1 MIMTTNQTILIIM
14 AALSAGLISWSMI
27 PVIIRFANNKGIIDL
42 PDDDRKIHHTL
53 IPTLGGVAL
62 FGGIVISFSAWI
74 GHQPPNYY
82 SYLIA
87 ALVIIFIV
95 GLKDDIEDVSP
106 YLKLLAQLVAA
117 GIVVVGAGIRLHHFD
132 GFLGMNDPTELDAIL
147 FTTFSIVVIINAYNL
162 IDGVDGLAGSISM
175 VSALAFGA
183 WFYVN
188 GHFPEAMLAF
198 VLASALAGFLYHNFE
213 PARIFMGDTGAL
225 MVGFIMSVLAFKM
238 ISLNA
243 GASPFPLYRP
253 SGIAFAI
260 MIVPLYDTLRIILI
274 RLYKRKSPFKPDN
287 LHLHHQMLKLGFSHR
302 QISLILS
309 VMTMLIIAVAYFIN
323 RWEIHYFLMA
333 ILFLASLLLPG
344 LRLYRKL
351 RPTAVGWHKSD

>member
-1 MIMTTNQTILIIM
+1 MIMNTNQTILIVM
-14 AALSAGLISWSMI
+14 AALSAGLISWLMI

-106 YLKLLAQLVAA
+106 YLKLLAQFVAA

-132 GFLGMNDPTELDAIL
+132 GFLGMNDPTELNTIL
-147 FTTFSIVVIINAYNL
+147 FTSFSIVVIINAYNL
-162 IDGVDGLAGSISM
+162 IDGVDGLAGSISL
-175 VSALAFGA
+175 VSSIAFGI
-183 WFYVN
+183 WFYLN
-188 GHFPEAMLAF
+188 GLFPEAMLAF
-198 VLASALAGFLYHNFE
+198 VLAGALVGFLYHNFE
-213 PARIFMGDTGAL
+213 PAKIFMGDTGAL
-225 MVGFIMSVLAFKM
+225 MVGFIMAVLAFKM
-238 ISLNA
+238 ISLNS
-243 GASPFPLYRP
+243 GSFPFSLYRP

-260 MIVPLYDTLRIILI
+260 MIVPLYDTLRIILV

-287 LHLHHQMLKLGFSHR
+287 QHIHHMMLKMGFSHR
-302 QISLILS
+302 QIALILS
-309 VMTMLIIAVAYFIN
+309 LMTVVVIVVAYQIN
-323 RWEIHYFLMA
+323 RWEIHYFLIA
-333 ILFLASLLLPG
+333 ILFLASLLLPI
-344 LRLYRKL
+344 LRLYRKV
-351 RPTAVGWHKSD
+351 RPITGR

>member
-1 MIMTTNQTILIIM
+1 MNANQSILIAM

-27 PVIIRFANNKGIIDL
+27 PVIIKFAHKKGIVDF
-42 PDDDRKIHHTL
+42 PDDNRKIHHKL

-62 FGGIVISFSAWI
+62 FAGIVISFSAWI
-74 GHQPPNYY
+74 GHQPPIYY

-95 GLKDDIEDVSP
+95 GLKDDIDDVSP
-106 YLKLLAQLVAA
+106 YLKLLAQFIAA

-132 GFLGMNDPTELDAIL
+132 GFLGIDDPTELDTIL

-162 IDGVDGLAGSISM
+162 IDGIDGLAGT
-175 VSALAFGA
+175 VSLVSSLAFGT
-183 WFYVN
+183 WFYLN
-188 GHFPEAMLAF
+188 GHFPEAMLAY
-198 VLASALAGFLYHNFE
+198 VLAGALAGFIYHNFE
-213 PARIFMGDTGAL
+213 PAKIFMGDTGAL
-225 MVGFIMSVLAFKM
+225 MVGFIMAVLAFKM
-238 ISLNA
+238 IGLNS
-243 GASPFPLYRP
+243 GASPFSLYRP

-260 MIVPLYDTLRIILI
+260 MIVPLYDTLRVIFV

-287 LHLHHQMLKLGFSHR
+287 LHLHHRMLALGFSHR
-302 QISLILS
+302 QISSILS
-309 VMTMLIIAVAYFIN
+309 VTTIIIIVVAYLIN
-323 RWEIHYFLMA
+323 RWEIHYFLIA

-351 RPTAVGWHKSD
+351 RITAGGSRKSG